1 MSFRGSCPEP
11 LFSDGEARSPIF
23 FSSRSNGILARLAF
37 NFTFCVSHFA
47 KWKISCVFLKTVQM

>member
-23 FSSRSNGILARLAF
+23 SPAVPMVIFIDKNKSQADVESL
-37 NFTFCVSHFA
+37 
-47 KWKISCVFLKTVQM
+47 KWDDKKGKIGF